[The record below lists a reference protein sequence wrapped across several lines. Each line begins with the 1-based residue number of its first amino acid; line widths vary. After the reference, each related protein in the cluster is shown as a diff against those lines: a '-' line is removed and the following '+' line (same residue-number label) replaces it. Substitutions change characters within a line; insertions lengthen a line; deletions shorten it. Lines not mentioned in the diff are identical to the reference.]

1 MDVNIRAVV
10 LDILTEIE
18 KEGEFSHITINNALL
33 KYQYLD
39 RTQRAFINRLSLG
52 TIECRIE
59 MDYILN
65 QYSKTPVNKM
75 KPLIRRIMRMAVYQ
89 IIYMENVPDSAACN
103 EAVKLAAKRGFT
115 GLKGF
120 VNGVLRNISRNKD
133 NITYPDKAKETKKYL
148 SVKYSMP
155 EWIIEL
161 WNTNMSYEEI
171 EDILAGMKKDKK
183 TYIRCNTLKGS
194 TDYIKKILEEEG
206 VTVTEVSGLSYAY
219 EISGYDYLT
228 ALKSFNEGL
237 YQIQDIS
244 SMMAGEYVKP
254 STDSLIVDVCAAPGG
269 KSINAALKLAEAA
282 YDNKDIPESGISKEV
297 LKGITGRVIARDV
310 SDYKASLIDD
320 NVARLGIP
328 YIDVEVHNAL
338 EFDEELEG
346 KADIV
351 IADLPCSGLGIM
363 GRKPDIRYNITK
375 EKIDDII
382 TLQRDILKVVSRYVK
397 TGGTLVYSTCT
408 INRAENEDNADWIC
422 NTLGFSKDGEYRQM
436 LPSAKADNDGF
447 FVAGLIKK

>member
-282 YDNKDIPESGISKEV
+282 YDNKDIPESGIGKEV

-382 TLQRDILKVVSRYVK
+382 SLQRDILKVVSRYVK

>member
-133 NITYPDKAKETKKYL
+133 NITYPDKANETKKYL

-282 YDNKDIPESGISKEV
+282 YDNKDIPESGISKAV

-382 TLQRDILKVVSRYVK
+382 SLQRDILKVVSRYVK

>member
-183 TYIRCNTLKGS
+183 TYIRCNTLKGG

-228 ALKSFNEGL
+228 ALKSFNDGL

-244 SMMAGEYVKP
+244 TMMAGEYVKP

-382 TLQRDILKVVSRYVK
+382 SLQRDILKVVSRYVK

>member
-183 TYIRCNTLKGS
+183 TYIRCNT
-194 TDYIKKILEEEG
+194 
-206 VTVTEVSGLSYAY
+206 
-219 EISGYDYLT
+219 
-228 ALKSFNEGL
+228 
-237 YQIQDIS
+237 
-244 SMMAGEYVKP
+244 
-254 STDSLIVDVCAAPGG
+254 
-269 KSINAALKLAEAA
+269 
-282 YDNKDIPESGISKEV
+282 
-297 LKGITGRVIARDV
+297 
-310 SDYKASLIDD
+310 
-320 NVARLGIP
+320 
-328 YIDVEVHNAL
+328 
-338 EFDEELEG
+338 
-346 KADIV
+346 
-351 IADLPCSGLGIM
+351 
-363 GRKPDIRYNITK
+363 
-375 EKIDDII
+375 
-382 TLQRDILKVVSRYVK
+382 
-397 TGGTLVYSTCT
+397 
-408 INRAENEDNADWIC
+408 
-422 NTLGFSKDGEYRQM
+422 
-436 LPSAKADNDGF
+436 
-447 FVAGLIKK
+447 